1 MSLIADIRKE
11 YKLKSLDEADAA
23 GDAFVQFTKWWQE
36 ATGSQIEEVNAMTL
50 CTVSENNI
58 PNGRVS
64 LLKGYDEY
72 GFIFFTNYLSTK
84 GKELAAN
91 PYATMVF
98 FWKELERQV
107 RITGKTHKVS
117 AEESEAY
124 FKSRPAGSQ
133 RGAWASAQSKV
144 IESRE
149 VLEAEIE
156 KLSLQYPDE
165 NSIPRPPHW
174 GGYRL
179 VPNSIEFWQGRPNRL
194 HDRLLYTR
202 TPGAWKIERLSP

>member
-1 MSLIADIRKE
+1 MTTIADIRKDYMLE
-11 YKLKSLDEADAA
+11 SLDEKDAA
-23 GDAFVQFTKWWQE
+23 EDAFVQFTKWWQE
-36 ATGSQIEEVNAMTL
+36 ATGSQINEVNAMTL

-64 LLKGYDEY
+64 LLKGYDEN

-107 RITGKTHKVS
+107 RITGRTHKVS
-117 AEESEAY
+117 DEESDTY

-133 RGAWASAQSKV
+133 LGAWASAQSSV

-149 VLEAEIE
+149 VLEAKIE
-156 KLSLQYPDE
+156 KLSGQYPDKS
-165 NSIPRPPHW
+165 SIPRPPQW

-179 VPNSIEFWQGRPNRL
+179 VPDSIEFWQGRPNRL

-202 TPGAWKIERLSP
+202 TAGGWKIERLSP